1 MMLDKLFKR
10 TNGHIRQATMQQSA
24 QHVELFLR
32 ENHPYL
38 TIHLSYGQ
46 EDGWFVMVE
55 EIEGAFAYADSF
67 DEALWIISD
76 SLAGIVEADLG
87 GSPGIGFRSNR

>member
-1 MMLDKLFKR
+1 MILDNLLSR
-10 TNGHIRQATMQQSA
+10 IRANGNGHMDVRQATQPA
-24 QHVELFLR
+24 QYVEWFLR

-55 EIEGAFAYADSF
+55 EIEGTLAYADSF

-76 SLAGIVEADLG
+76 SVAGIVEADL
-87 GSPGIGFRSNR
+87 